1 MDVLEA
7 CKEEMQFRRLS
18 SKTRDTY
25 LPFIRHFLEKHP
37 DPKRISKKDIRLFLE
52 KYKYSPGNT
61 INVVHAALR
70 FMMVEVLHK
79 NMRLGLRY
87 AKRPRRLP
95 TCLTKEEVKKIIESI
110 KNPKQRLIISLMYGA
125 GLRVSEVVNLK
136 PDDLDLDNFIGYV
149 RSGKGNKDRLFI
161 IPKALIEELKTYLSN
176 KYLFMGNKGTHY
188 SIRSVQEIIKKACK
202 NSGMAKNV
210 HPHTFRHSFATHL
223 IEEGNSIVVVQALLG
238 HISIDT
244 TMVYLHSAKSTINVK
259 SPLDD
264 LSLS

>member
-1 MDVLEA
+1 M
-7 CKEEMQFRRLS
+7 
-18 SKTRDTY
+18 
-25 LPFIRHFLEKHP
+25 
-37 DPKRISKKDIRLFLE
+37 
-52 KYKYSPGNT
+52 
-61 INVVHAALR
+61 HAALR

-161 IPKALIEELKTYLSN
+161 LPNLLKEELIEY
-176 KYLFMGNKGTHY
+176 
-188 SIRSVQEIIKKACK
+188 IDK
-202 NSGMAKNV
+202 NN
-210 HPHTFRHSFATHL
+210 L
-223 IEEGNSIVVVQALLG
+223 E
-238 HISIDT
+238 
-244 TMVYLHSAKSTINVK
+244 Y
-259 SPLDD
+259 
-264 LSLS
+264 